1 MRELEG
7 PVAGGCPGGSN
18 SDGSRRAPAS
28 LRELF
33 RRAER
38 ASSTQGAI
46 GRAAAA
52 GRSRSGAVAA
62 FPGASASRGGGRQR
76 EEARAAVAGMDAG
89 WSDSGDSRG
98 ARNWSDVLSQNSENG
113 AAGRTCRRADA
124 GGVASAQRC
133 PAGESGA
140 GDFAEDAE
148 TRRVVSACPRQD
160 APEGKRGGI
169 NESGNS
175 LVLRGISVRGGSSP
189 RPAA

>member
-18 SDGSRRAPAS
+18 SKGSRRAPAI

-33 RRAER
+33 TRAER

-46 GRAAAA
+46 GRPAALD
-52 GRSRSGAVAA
+52 GSRSGAVGG
-62 FPGASASRGGGRQR
+62 FPGASASRGGGHRR
-76 EEARAAVAGMDAG
+76 GEARAAVAGMDAG

-98 ARNWSDVLSQNSENG
+98 ARNWRDVLPQNSENRSG
-113 AAGRTCRRADA
+113 GRTCRRADA

-148 TRRVVSACPRQD
+148 ARRVVSACPRED
-160 APEGKRGGI
+160 TPEGKRGGMK
-169 NESGNS
+169 
-175 LVLRGISVRGGSSP
+175 
-189 RPAA
+189 